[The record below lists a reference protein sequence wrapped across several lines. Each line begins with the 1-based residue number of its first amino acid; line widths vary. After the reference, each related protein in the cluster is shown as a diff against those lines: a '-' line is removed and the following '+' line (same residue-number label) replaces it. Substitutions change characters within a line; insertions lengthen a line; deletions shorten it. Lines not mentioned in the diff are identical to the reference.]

1 MRNALAILI
10 SGVFLTG
17 MIGCASK
24 PRPTELDRART
35 ALITRDYPA
44 AESAAQTYLAREPDG
59 DRVAE
64 AYYIKGR
71 ALEDQTAANS
81 SEARQNL
88 QQARVAYIEALK
100 SQTAD
105 RSLDALIRT
114 SLADVAYWQE
124 DFATAAEQGIAA
136 YAGLDSPD
144 TKAWTLYRAGVSQQ
158 RLGRFDEADKTL
170 AMVQEYHPGT
180 DPAQRAASR
189 IGVRSFNVQVATYSN
204 PTFAQT
210 AVATLQK
217 QGYTA
222 STKPVSGGKT
232 VVFAGPYK
240 TWGQAS
246 NARVRLVASFPD
258 ALIVP

>member
-10 SGVFLTG
+10 SGLILTCG
-17 MIGCASK
+17 LGCASR
-24 PRPTELDRART
+24 PRPSELDRARA
-35 ALITRDYPA
+35 ALVTRDYPA
-44 AESAAQTYLAREPDG
+44 AESAAQTYIAREPRG
-59 DRVAE
+59 DRLAE
-64 AYYIKGR
+64 AYYLKGR
-71 ALEDQTAANS
+71 ALEDQTAS
-81 SEARQNL
+81 STTDARQKL

-105 RSLDALIRT
+105 RALDALIRA

-136 YAGLDSPD
+136 YAGLDQPD
-144 TKAWTLYRAGVSQQ
+144 TKAWTLYRAGVAQQ

-189 IGVRSFNVQVATYSN
+189 VGVRSFNVQVATYAN
-204 PTFAQT
+204 PTYANT
-210 AVATLQK
+210 AVATLQR
-217 QGYTA
+217 QGYSA

-232 VVFAGPYK
+232 VVFAGPYP

-246 NARVRLVASFPD
+246 NARVRLSAAFPD

>member
-10 SGVFLTG
+10 SGLILTCG
-17 MIGCASK
+17 FGCASA
-24 PRPTELDRART
+24 PRPTELDHARN
-35 ALITRDYPA
+35 ALVTRDYLA
-44 AESAAQTYLAREPDG
+44 AESAAQTYIAREPRG

-64 AYYIKGR
+64 AYYLKGR
-71 ALEDQTAANS
+71 ALEDQTAS
-81 SEARQNL
+81 STTDARQKL
-88 QQARVAYIEALK
+88 QQARLAYIEALK

-105 RSLDALIRT
+105 RSLDALIRA

-136 YAGLDSPD
+136 YSGLEQAD
-144 TKAWTLYRAGVSQQ
+144 TKSWTLYRAAIAQQ
-158 RLGRFDEADKTL
+158 RLGRFDDADKTL

-180 DPAQRAASR
+180 EPAQRAASR
-189 IGVRSFNVQVATYSN
+189 VGVRSFNVQVATYTN
-204 PTFAQT
+204 PAYAQS
-210 AVATLQK
+210 AVSALQR

-222 STKPVSGGKT
+222 STKQIAGGKT
-232 VVFAGPYK
+232 VVFAGPYP

-246 NARVRLVASFPD
+246 HARVRLVSSFPD